1 MDGCPGR
8 GRQAFVSDQLN
19 HAYAVCRGIARRSA
33 KNFYYG
39 FLALPSEK
47 RNALCAVY
55 AFMRHADDV
64 SDDPQLVPEQKR
76 QKLSEWLQSANSVF
90 EGKPTDDPVLMA
102 LADAQ
107 QRFKISPQLFEKLV
121 HGTSMDLDIP
131 LGGTLPAVVCQ
142 TFAELKHYC
151 YYVASIVGLVCIR
164 IFGYEDKKAE
174 FLAEDCGLA
183 FQLTN
188 IIRDV
193 KEDAGMGRIYFPA
206 EDLARFSLG
215 AEQFAPATLNEP
227 AKSQQLR
234 PLLEYEAERA
244 RRYYESAKWLME
256 LIEEDSRAALWVLV
270 EIYSRLLK
278 KISEHNYDV
287 FTERVRLTFWEKLRV
302 LSRGFL
308 LRLT

>member
-1 MDGCPGR
+1 
-8 GRQAFVSDQLN
+8 VSDQLN

-39 FLALPSEK
+39 FLVLPAEK
-47 RNALCAVY
+47 RNAFCAVY
-55 AFMRHADDV
+55 AFMRHADDIA
-64 SDDPQLVPEQKR
+64 DDIELEGEQKR
-76 QKLSEWLQSANSVF
+76 RRLTDWLQTANAVF
-90 EGKPTDDPVLMA
+90 AGQPTDDPVLMA

-107 QRFKISPQLFEKLV
+107 QRFKIPSQLFEKLV
-121 HGTSMDLDIP
+121 QGTSMDLDIP
-131 LGGTLPAVVCQ
+131 AGGELPAVVCH
-142 TFAELKHYC
+142 TFDDLKHYC

-193 KEDAGMGRIYFPA
+193 KEDAGMGRIYIPE
-206 EDLARFSLG
+206 EDLARFSVG
-215 AEQFAPATLNEP
+215 PEQLAPAQLNGP

-256 LIEEDSRAALWVLV
+256 LIEEDSRPALWVLV
-270 EIYSRLLK
+270 EIYSRLLQ
-278 KISEHNYDV
+278 KIAARNYDV
-287 FTERVRLTFWEKLRV
+287 FTERVSLTFWEKLRV
-302 LSRGFL
+302 LSRGFV
-308 LRLT
+308 LRFA

>member
-1 MDGCPGR
+1 M
-8 GRQAFVSDQLN
+8 SDQLN

-47 RNALCAVY
+47 RNALSAVY
-55 AFMRHADDV
+55 AFMRHADDI

-76 QKLSEWLQSANSVF
+76 QKLSDWLQSANAVF

-131 LGGTLPAVVCQ
+131 TGGATPAVVCQ
-142 TFAELKHYC
+142 TFEELKQYC

-193 KEDAGMGRIYFPA
+193 KEDAGMGRIYIPA
-206 EDLARFSLG
+206 EDLVRFSIG
-215 AEQFAPATLNEP
+215 AEQFAPAELKGE
-227 AKSQQLR
+227 AKSRQLR

-244 RRYYESAKWLME
+244 RRYYESAKWLIE

-278 KISEHNYDV
+278 KISARDYDV
-287 FTERVRLTFWEKLRV
+287 ISERVSLTFWEKLRV
-302 LSRGFL
+302 LFRGFL
-308 LRLT
+308 LRIA

>member
-1 MDGCPGR
+1 M
-8 GRQAFVSDQLN
+8 SDQLS

-39 FLALPSEK
+39 FLALPAEK

-55 AFMRHADDV
+55 AFMRHADDI
-64 SDDPQLVPEQKR
+64 SDDPQFVPDQKR
-76 QKLSEWLQSANSVF
+76 QKLSDWLQSANAVF

-102 LADAQ
+102 LANAQ
-107 QRFKISPQLFEKLV
+107 DRFKISPQLFEKLV

-131 LGGTLPAVVCQ
+131 AGGATPTVVCQ
-142 TFAELKHYC
+142 TFEELKQYC

-193 KEDAGMGRIYFPA
+193 KEDAGMGRIYIPE
-206 EDLARFSLG
+206 EDLLRFGVG
-215 AEQFAPATLNEP
+215 AEQLAPAELQGE

-270 EIYSRLLK
+270 EIYSRLLQK
-278 KISEHNYDV
+278 IAARDYDVISE
-287 FTERVRLTFWEKLRV
+287 RVSLTFWEKLRV

-308 LRLT
+308 RRLT

>member
-1 MDGCPGR
+1 
-8 GRQAFVSDQLN
+8 VNHQLS
-19 HAYAVCRGIARRSA
+19 HAYAVCRGVARRAA

-39 FLALPSEK
+39 FLVLPSEK

-55 AFMRHADDV
+55 AFMRHADDI
-64 SDDPQLVPEQKR
+64 SDDPGLDPRQKR
-76 QKLSEWLQSANSVF
+76 EKLVEWLEAATQVF
-90 EGKPTDDPVLMA
+90 AGKPTDDPVLMA

-107 QRFKISPQLFEKLV
+107 KRFNVPPQLFEKLV
-121 HGTSMDLDIP
+121 QGTSMDLDIP
-131 LGGTLPAVVCQ
+131 ATADAPAVVCG
-142 TFAELKHYC
+142 TFDDLKHYC

-193 KEDAGMGRIYFPA
+193 KEDAGMGRIYIPA
-206 EDLARFSLG
+206 EDLARFSV
-215 AEQFAPATLNEP
+215 APEQLSPARLLD
-227 AKSQQLR
+227 AAQSQQLR
-234 PLLEYEAERA
+234 PVLEYEADRA

-256 LIEEDSRAALWVLV
+256 LIEEDSRPALWVLV

-278 KISEHNYDV
+278 KITARNYDV
-287 FTERVRLTFWEKLRV
+287 FTERVSLTFWEKLKV

-308 LRLT
+308 LRIA

>member
-1 MDGCPGR
+1 MN
-8 GRQAFVSDQLN
+8 QQLS
-19 HAYAVCRGIARRSA
+19 HAYAVCRGVARRTA

-39 FLALPSEK
+39 FLVLPSEK

-55 AFMRHADDV
+55 AFMRHADDL
-64 SDDPQLVPEQKR
+64 SDDPGLDPAQKR
-76 QKLSEWLQSANSVF
+76 EKLVEWLASANQVF

-102 LADAQ
+102 LGDAQ
-107 QRFKISPQLFEKLV
+107 KRFNVPPQLFEKLV
-121 HGTSMDLDIP
+121 QGTSMDLDIP
-131 LGGTLPAVVCQ
+131 VTPGAPSVVCG
-142 TFAELKHYC
+142 TFDDLKHYC

-193 KEDAGMGRIYFPA
+193 KEDAGMGRIYIPA
-206 EDLARFSLG
+206 EDLARFSL
-215 AEQFAPATLNEP
+215 APDQLSPSELADA

-234 PLLEYEAERA
+234 PVLEYEADRA

-256 LIEEDSRAALWVLV
+256 LIEEDSRPALWVLV

-278 KISEHNYDV
+278 KITARNYDV
-287 FTERVRLTFWEKLRV
+287 FTERVSLTFWEKLKV

-308 LRLT
+308 LRLA